1 MTEADGAAWL
11 AMRAA
16 LWSEADRVELAGE
29 MAGLLAREDFA
40 VFGACGRDGEWLG
53 FCEVGARDVAEGC
66 STSPVGYL
74 EGLWVAAKARRRGI
88 GRRLVEAAAVWARGR
103 GYREFASDAV
113 LDNTGSH
120 AFHERI
126 GFAESERIV
135 CFRLSL

>member
-1 MTEADGAAWL
+1 
-11 AMRAA
+11 MRVG
-16 LWSEADRVELAGE
+16 LWPDADRSELAGE

-40 VFGACGRDGEWLG
+40 VFGACGGTTNGWASVKSEP
-53 FCEVGARDVAEGC
+53 ATSVAESC

-74 EGLWVAAKARRRGI
+74 EGLWVEAKARRRGI

-103 GYREFASDAV
+103 SYREFASDAV
-113 LDNTGSH
+113 LDNTGSQ

-135 CFRLSL
+135 CFRLRL